1 MTFVYICQMKKK
13 IKFFQEH
20 FCVDYETPDRYILL
34 IEVEDGIPVAAYV
47 VKVPEPYLR
56 CTLYPYVV
64 N

>member
-1 MTFVYICQMKKK
+1 MKKK
-13 IKFFQEH
+13 TKFFQEH
-20 FCVDYETPDRYILL
+20 FCVDYETPDRYLLL
-34 IEVEDGIPVAAYV
+34 IEVGDGRPVAAYV

>member
-1 MTFVYICQMKKK
+1 MKKK
-13 IKFFQEH
+13 TKFIQEH
-20 FCVDYETPDRYILL
+20 FCVDYETPDRYLL
-34 IEVEDGIPVAAYV
+34 LVEVEDDIPVAAYV

>member
-1 MTFVYICQMKKK
+1 MKKK

-20 FCVDYETPDRYILL
+20 FCVDYETPDRYLLL

-47 VKVPEPYLR
+47 VKVPKPYLR